1 MMITCVCA
9 RSGIHV
15 PFLGCAMYDVDFLFF
30 DVCELARANKAS
42 ELFNE
47 LDIARR
53 EELLNYRIRCRQ
65 HLSLLDTH
73 RHPGAHAEK
82 WAWREGSWS
91 E

>member
-1 MMITCVCA
+1 
-9 RSGIHV
+9 
-15 PFLGCAMYDVDFLFF
+15 MYDVDFLFF

-91 E
+91 EWHLGGGKALPAT